1 MATKIANPIYDTVI
15 KYLLQDQRAAKVLI
29 GDLLQRE
36 VVSLKISNNE
46 HVSKVKNDIS
56 VLRIDFS
63 AEVRTCDGEVENV
76 NIEIQKALLP
86 TEIRRFRRYL
96 ASQYS
101 SDNNY
106 IVLSENPLR
115 EKNLHMINIYLLGH
129 EVEGLDEVV
138 TYVYP
143 QPFNQN
149 SEQIEMKGDKKV
161 AFINELSHDMIIVQI
176 PKIRKVNLRTKLDEL
191 LSIFYQEDIKKTKHE
206 IEVDETKLGDDHK
219 YLVRLLAS
227 AYADEDMTKNMEMED
242 ELNVLIDNAVQTNAT
257 LKEQVNKQKE
267 QIDSQKEQI
276 DSQKEQIDSQRKQ
289 LDSQKKQL
297 SISIKML
304 RDFGMSDSEI
314 AQRLKIAEA
323 DVNDIS

>member
-1 MATKIANPIYDTVI
+1 
-15 KYLLQDQRAAKVLI
+15 
-29 GDLLQRE
+29 
-36 VVSLKISNNE
+36 
-46 HVSKVKNDIS
+46 
-56 VLRIDFS
+56 
-63 AEVRTCDGEVENV
+63 
-76 NIEIQKALLP
+76 
-86 TEIRRFRRYL
+86 
-96 ASQYS
+96 
-101 SDNNY
+101 
-106 IVLSENPLR
+106 
-115 EKNLHMINIYLLGH
+115 MINIYLLGH

-149 SEQIEMKGDKKV
+149 SERIETKGDKKV

-227 AYADEDMTKNMEMED
+227 AYGDEDMAKNMEMED

-276 DSQKEQIDSQRKQ
+276 DLQKEQI
-289 LDSQKKQL
+289 DSQKKQL

-304 RDFGMSDSEI
+304 RDFGLSDSEI

-323 DVNDIS
+323 DVNDIQKQQGELQIIHFTCFCVWRTPIKQSHLCEEMALFYYCLGLAGYYLIFMISIVPILIEPSPMRTL